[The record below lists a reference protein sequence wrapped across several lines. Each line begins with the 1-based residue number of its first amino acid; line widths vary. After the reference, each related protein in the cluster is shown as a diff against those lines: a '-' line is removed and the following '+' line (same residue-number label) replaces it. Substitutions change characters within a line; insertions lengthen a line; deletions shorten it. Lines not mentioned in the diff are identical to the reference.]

1 MTYAY
6 ILYKNL
12 GLRVMLK
19 ANRLVAL
26 QKSQVARKRVIPFT
40 QTTIVAMLHTTFLG
54 GGDVKMGPPD

>member
-1 MTYAY
+1 
-6 ILYKNL
+6 
-12 GLRVMLK
+12 MLK

-54 GGDVKMGPPD
+54 GGEGGMFKWGHLISSYHSL